1 MGRLADIMAQCHGID
16 IDEGQERLLM
26 DDLHADHEGERDDEP
41 HQDSFEEGGIVLH
54 LEDSLTGLPFVADA
68 PEGLYADLGTG
79 GGFPGMPMCIMTGR
93 QTLLV
98 DSVQKKVRA
107 LEGVAAQLGLGDK
120 VDVYA
125 GRFEDL
131 EPRSASENSS
141 FLTARALSA
150 LGSLME
156 LACRC

>member
-1 MGRLADIMAQCHGID
+1 
-16 IDEGQERLLM
+16 
-26 DDLHADHEGERDDEP
+26 
-41 HQDSFEEGGIVLH
+41 
-54 LEDSLTGLPFVADA
+54 
-68 PEGLYADLGTG
+68 LYADLGTG

-125 GRFEDL
+125 GRIEDL
-131 EPRSASENSS
+131 GRE
-141 FLTARALSA
+141 RAGEFS
-150 LGSLME
+150 
-156 LACRC
+156 